1 MLTNRVQ
8 TLAKQ
13 AKQVENIKLQSSSSA
28 LFYITVREE
37 INNTNN
43 MMPVVEVLDPHVTNM
58 YTPQGL
64 VAPAILYANEQSMVT
79 NNMVTS

>member
-1 MLTNRVQ
+1 
-8 TLAKQ
+8 
-13 AKQVENIKLQSSSSA
+13 
-28 LFYITVREE
+28 
-37 INNTNN
+37 